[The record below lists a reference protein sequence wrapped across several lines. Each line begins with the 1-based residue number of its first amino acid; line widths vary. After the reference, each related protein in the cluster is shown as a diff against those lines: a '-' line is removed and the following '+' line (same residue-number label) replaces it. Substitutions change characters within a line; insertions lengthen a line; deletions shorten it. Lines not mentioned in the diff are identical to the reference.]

1 MAVPALRPLSLGEI
15 LDRTFSL
22 YRGHFLLFIGITA
35 IPHLLILGLNMWQ
48 TIFMA
53 APQITT
59 KGPFGAQTHQPAGG
73 SGVMALGFTWG
84 IVGLVIYLIAYLF
97 SQGGTIYA
105 VSELYLGRT
114 TTVES
119 SLRRVWGQLAGLFG
133 VIFLNGLAVFAGF
146 IFLIIPGI
154 YLACRL
160 ITCVPA
166 ALLEDLGA
174 RESLERSMFLT
185 KDNAGR
191 AFLIY
196 LFYFVLTYAAALLI
210 AGPIGVAVGMHGKD
224 PGTLRILTGLAH
236 VATFLIGI
244 VIGPI
249 LLIATSVF
257 YYDLRVRKE
266 AFDLQLMMNP
276 SGNIAGP
283 SRLPSIIS

>member
-1 MAVPALRPLSLGEI
+1 MAEPALRPLSLGEI

-22 YRGHFLLFIGITA
+22 YRRHFVLFAGITA
-35 IPHLLILGLNMWQ
+35 VPYLLILGMNLWQ
-48 TIFMA
+48 TIFMKV
-53 APQITT
+53 PQITT
-59 KGPFGAQTHQPAGG
+59 KGPLGMEIHRPAAPTGI
-73 SGVMALGFTWG
+73 MALGLVWG
-84 IVGLVIYLIAYLF
+84 IVALVVYLIAYLF

-114 TTVES
+114 ATVES
-119 SLRRVWGQLAGLFG
+119 SLRRVWGQLASLAG
-133 VIFLNGLAVFAGF
+133 VIILNGLVVGIGF

-160 ITCVPA
+160 ITCIPA

-174 RESLERSMFLT
+174 RESLERSFFLT

-196 LFYFVLTYAAALLI
+196 LLYFFLTYAAALLI
-210 AGPIGVAVGMHGKD
+210 GGPLGVAIALHGKD
-224 PGTLRILTGLAH
+224 PNTLRILTALLQ
-236 VATFLIGI
+236 VSSFLIGI

-283 SRLPSIIS
+283 SRVPSIIS

>member
-1 MAVPALRPLSLGEI
+1 MAEPALRPLSLGEI

-22 YRGHFLLFIGITA
+22 YRRHFVLFVGITA
-35 IPHLLILGLNMWQ
+35 IPHLLILGMNLWQ
-48 TIFMA
+48 AIFMR
-53 APQITT
+53 APQLTT
-59 KGPFGAQTHQPAGG
+59 KGPLGTQIHRPAGPTG
-73 SGVMALGFTWG
+73 IMALGLAWA
-84 IVGLVIYLIAYLF
+84 IVALVVYLIAYLF

-114 TTVES
+114 ATVES
-119 SLRRVWGQLAGLFG
+119 SLRRVWGQLANLFG
-133 VIFLNGLAVFAGF
+133 VIILNGLVIGVSF

-154 YLACRL
+154 YMACRL

-174 RESLERSMFLT
+174 RESLERSFFLT

-196 LFYFVLTYAAALLI
+196 LLYFFLTYAAALLI
-210 AGPIGVAVGMHGKD
+210 AGPLGIAIAMHGKD
-224 PGTLRILTGLAH
+224 PNTLRILTALLQ

-244 VIGPI
+244 VIGPV
-249 LLIATSVF
+249 LLIATSLF

-283 SRLPSIIS
+283 SRVPSIIS

>member
-1 MAVPALRPLSLGEI
+1 MAEPALRPLSLGEI

-22 YRGHFLLFIGITA
+22 YRRHFVLFVGITA
-35 IPHLLILGLNMWQ
+35 IPHLLVLGMNLWQ
-48 TIFMA
+48 TIFMKV
-53 APQITT
+53 PQIAT
-59 KGPFGAQTHQPAGG
+59 KGPLGMPVHRTAEPT
-73 SGVMALGFTWG
+73 GVMALGLAWG
-84 IVGLVIYLIAYLF
+84 IVAVVIYLIAYLF

-114 TTVES
+114 ATVES
-119 SLRRVWGQLAGLFG
+119 SLRRVWGQLASLFG
-133 VIFLNGLAVFAGF
+133 VILLNGLAVGGAF

-154 YLACRL
+154 YVACRL
-160 ITCVPA
+160 ITCIPA

-174 RESLERSMFLT
+174 RESLERSFFLT

-196 LFYFVLTYAAALLI
+196 LLYFFLTYAAALLI
-210 AGPIGVAVGMHGKD
+210 GGPLGVAIALHGKD
-224 PGTLRILTGLAH
+224 PNTLRILTAALQ
-236 VATFLIGI
+236 VSSFLVGI
-244 VIGPI
+244 LIGPI
-249 LLIATSVF
+249 LLIATSLF

-283 SRLPSIIS
+283 SRVPSIIS

>member
-1 MAVPALRPLSLGEI
+1 MAGPALRPLSLGEI

-22 YRGHFLLFIGITA
+22 YRRHFLLFIGITA
-35 IPHLLILGLNMWQ
+35 IPHLLVLGMNLWQ
-48 TIFMA
+48 TIFMK
-53 APQITT
+53 APQVIT
-59 KGPFGAQTHQPAGG
+59 KGPFGAQIHRPAEG
-73 SGVMALGFTWG
+73 SGVMALGLAWG
-84 IVGLVIYLIAYLF
+84 IVALVVYLIAYLF

-114 TTVES
+114 ATVES

-133 VIFLNGLAVFAGF
+133 VILLNGLAVGAGF

-174 RESLERSMFLT
+174 RESLERSLFLT

-196 LFYFVLTYAAALLI
+196 LFYFVLTYASALLI
-210 AGPIGVAVGMHGKD
+210 GGPIGVAIAMHGKD
-224 PGTLRILTGLAH
+224 PSTLRILAALVQ

>member
-1 MAVPALRPLSLGEI
+1 MAGPALRPLSLGEI

-22 YRGHFLLFIGITA
+22 YRRHFLLFVGITA
-35 IPHLLILGLNMWQ
+35 LPHLLILGMNLWQ
-48 TIFMA
+48 TIFMR
-53 APQITT
+53 APQIIT
-59 KGPFGAQTHQPAGG
+59 KGPFGTQIHQPAGR

-84 IVGLVIYLIAYLF
+84 IIALVIYLIAYLF

-114 TTVES
+114 ATVES

-133 VIFLNGLAVFAGF
+133 VILLNGLAVGAAF

-174 RESLERSMFLT
+174 RESLERSLFLT

-196 LFYFVLTYAAALLI
+196 LLYFVLTYAVALLI
-210 AGPIGVAVGMHGKD
+210 VGPLGVAVAMHGKD
-224 PGTLRILTGLAH
+224 PNMLRILTALVQ
-236 VATFLIGI
+236 VATFLMSI
-244 VIGPI
+244 VIQPI

-283 SRLPSIIS
+283 SRLPSIIA